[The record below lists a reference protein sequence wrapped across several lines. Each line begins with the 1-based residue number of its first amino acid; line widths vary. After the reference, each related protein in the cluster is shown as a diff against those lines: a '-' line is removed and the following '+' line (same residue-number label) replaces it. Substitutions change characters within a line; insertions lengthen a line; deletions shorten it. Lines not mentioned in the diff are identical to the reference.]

1 MPLATVNGELLVCQ
15 FPQAKALEESTNGL
29 TVVRSPVSCMDAA
42 VSKEYG
48 GIVIFFSTPLISER
62 ESLIELCAHLNSNT
76 LTRSIRKCL
85 LLEYQHRHLLVKLRE
100 VGVKY
105 VDIKNTNE
113 AANPRKIWER
123 LNAEDSALRIESHLS
138 RLCPFLRYR
147 PISEQ
152 NELIT
157 CGAYRNRMVLGGRR
171 LHEVCQTET
180 HLYCE
185 YYLNPRAV
193 E

>member
-1 MPLATVNGELLVCQ
+1 
-15 FPQAKALEESTNGL
+15 
-29 TVVRSPVSCMDAA
+29 MDAA

-48 GIVIFFSTPLISER
+48 GIIIFFSTRLISAR
-62 ESLIELCAHLNSNT
+62 DSLIELCAHLNSNA
-76 LTRSIRKCL
+76 LTRSIHKCL
-85 LLEYQHRHLLVKLRE
+85 SLGYQQRVLLAKLRKA
-100 VGVKY
+100 GVLH
-105 VDIKNTNE
+105 VDITHTNE
-113 AANPRKIWER
+113 AANPWRIWER
-123 LNAEDSALRIESHLS
+123 LNADESALRIESHLS

-171 LHEVCQTET
+171 LHEVCQAATYL
-180 HLYCE
+180 HCE